1 MYLCSV
7 EDYKNM
13 IKNVYKQSAEDGM
26 LFGALLSAVSL
37 AFIYS
42 DKAALLSLLALL
54 LLFAMPG
61 VLYVLQR
68 RYFRRTGCIADFS
81 TLWMLGLMISLFGS
95 LICGIV
101 TYAWL
106 QFVEP
111 TFIFDQ
117 AQAAV
122 DAYKAVPELR
132 DSDIAVALQRAI
144 DEGMLPTAIEF
155 VVNMILLTTFIGS
168 LTALVASL
176 IVRARGGK
184 PGGTAKM

>member
-1 MYLCSV
+1 MKKDNNIQNNL
-7 EDYKNM
+7 YKH
-13 IKNVYKQSAEDGM
+13 SAEAG
-26 LFGALLSAVSL
+26 LGFGVLLSVVSL
-37 AFIYS
+37 SFIYS
-42 DKAALLSLLALL
+42 SESAILSLIAILL
-54 LLFAMPG
+54 LMALPG
-61 VLYVLQR
+61 VLYALQHR
-68 RYFRRTGCIADFS
+68 FVTRSSAPAEIS
-81 TLWMLGLMISLFGS
+81 SLWMLGLMISLFGS

>member
-1 MYLCSV
+1 
-7 EDYKNM
+7 
-13 IKNVYKQSAEDGM
+13 M

-81 TLWMLGLMISLFGS
+81 KLWMLGLMISLFGS

-106 QFVEP
+106 QLVEP

-144 DEGMLPTAIEF
+144 D
-155 VVNMILLTTFIGS
+155 
-168 LTALVASL
+168 
-176 IVRARGGK
+176 
-184 PGGTAKM
+184 

>member
-1 MYLCSV
+1 M
-7 EDYKNM
+7 
-13 IKNVYKQSAEDGM
+13 
-26 LFGALLSAVSL
+26 
-37 AFIYS
+37 
-42 DKAALLSLLALL
+42 
-54 LLFAMPG
+54 
-61 VLYVLQR
+61 
-68 RYFRRTGCIADFS
+68 
-81 TLWMLGLMISLFGS
+81 
-95 LICGIV
+95 
-101 TYAWL
+101 
-106 QFVEP
+106 EP

>member
-1 MYLCSV
+1 M